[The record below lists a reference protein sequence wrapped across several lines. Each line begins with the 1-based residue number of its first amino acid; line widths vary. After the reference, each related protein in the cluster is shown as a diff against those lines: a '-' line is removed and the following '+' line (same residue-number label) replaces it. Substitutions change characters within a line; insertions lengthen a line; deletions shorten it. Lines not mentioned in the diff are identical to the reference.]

1 MDNML
6 IGVIRVSCASV
17 AKAAKLQEKVD
28 LIQYLI
34 FDMRFTRNNSSH
46 MARTFTQLHSDI
58 TVKSEELINY
68 VEEDFGFEPSQA
80 VVDSILRYSQS
91 YEVRNSTMVGLI
103 ETVSN

>member
-1 MDNML
+1 
-6 IGVIRVSCASV
+6 
-17 AKAAKLQEKVD
+17 
-28 LIQYLI
+28 
-34 FDMRFTRNNSSH
+34 

-91 YEVRNSTMVGLI
+91 YEVRESKMVGLI